1 MDCGQNGS
9 MLKSLQFTKV
19 KGGCVMSKK
28 VVYNHK
34 PDPVISIKEYKTD
47 KNGELVL
54 VEEFKPIP
62 SDSYKLETDKSL
74 FIIEVKKIL
83 MMKH

>member
-1 MDCGQNGS
+1 M
-9 MLKSLQFTKV
+9 T
-19 KGGCVMSKK
+19 KK

-62 SDSYKLETDKSL
+62 SDSYQLKTDKSL
-74 FIIEVKKIL
+74 FIIEVKKNTYEEAL
-83 MMKH
+83 KSDPLLLAEQRMLLNQQMEDN

>member
-1 MDCGQNGS
+1 M
-9 MLKSLQFTKV
+9 T
-19 KGGCVMSKK
+19 KK
-28 VVYNHK
+28 VVYNLLAAIAHK

-62 SDSYKLETDKSL
+62 SDSYKLKTDKSL
-74 FIIEVKKIL
+74 FILEVKS
-83 MMKH
+83 

>member
-1 MDCGQNGS
+1 
-9 MLKSLQFTKV
+9 
-19 KGGCVMSKK
+19 MSKK

-62 SDSYKLETDKSL
+62 SDSYELKTDKSL
-74 FIIEVKKIL
+74 FILEVKSKDTFDEIDHL
-83 MMKH
+83 EKKMLLNEQMENN

>member
-1 MDCGQNGS
+1 
-9 MLKSLQFTKV
+9 
-19 KGGCVMSKK
+19 MSKK
-28 VVYNHK
+28 VVYNNK

-74 FIIEVKKIL
+74 FIIEVKKNTYEEAL
-83 MMKH
+83 KSDPLLLAEQRMLLNQQMEDN

>member
-1 MDCGQNGS
+1 M
-9 MLKSLQFTKV
+9 TK
-19 KGGCVMSKK
+19 KI
-28 VVYNHK
+28 VYNHK

-74 FIIEVKKIL
+74 FIIEAKKNTLENTFDQIDHL
-83 MMKH
+83 EKRMLLNEQMEDN

>member
-1 MDCGQNGS
+1 
-9 MLKSLQFTKV
+9 
-19 KGGCVMSKK
+19 MSKK

-34 PDPVISIKEYKTD
+34 PEPVILIKEYKTD

-62 SDSYKLETDKSL
+62 SDSYELKTDKSL
-74 FIIEVKKIL
+74 FILEVKSKDTFDEIDHL
-83 MMKH
+83 EKRMLLNEQMEDN